1 MQKIDA
7 SQCKV
12 HVLVCTN
19 EKPAPKSCC
28 QKVSGMEFFMK
39 LKNKL
44 KETGL
49 IATHWATKTGC
60 LGFCNDVGTTVTIY
74 APGKPAR
81 WYYEVTHEDFDFI
94 WNEIVRE

>member
-1 MQKIDA
+1 MQTLDTT
-7 SQCKV
+7 QCKV

-19 EKPAPKSCC
+19 EKDAPKSHCKRVGG
-28 QKVSGMEFFMK
+28 QDFFMR
-39 LKNKL
+39 LKTKL

-49 IATHWATKTGC
+49 IATHWATRTGC

-74 APGKPAR
+74 ASGKAPR
-81 WYYEVTHEDFDFI
+81 WYNEVTAEDFDFI